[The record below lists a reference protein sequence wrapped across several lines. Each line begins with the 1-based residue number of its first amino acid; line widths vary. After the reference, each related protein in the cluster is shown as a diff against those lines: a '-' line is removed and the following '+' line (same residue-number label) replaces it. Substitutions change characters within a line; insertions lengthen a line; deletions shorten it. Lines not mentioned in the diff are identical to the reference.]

1 MSAQR
6 YLRLIGATVLVSGCG
21 TMDSL
26 HYVKGQA
33 PSSSACEVVV
43 SESGGTHVKAQDT
56 VSGSFAVS
64 YTAGGP
70 FPSKVDVAAYCNG
83 IKVKE
88 LKGISPRSAGDTDLG
103 TLAP

>member
-1 MSAQR
+1 MV
-6 YLRLIGATVLVSGCG
+6 LIPGCG

-33 PSSSACEVVV
+33 PSSSNCEVVV
-43 SESGGTHVKAQDT
+43 SESGGTHVKAKDN

-83 IKVKE
+83 VKVKE

-103 TLAP
+103 RLAP